1 MLLASRPGA
10 THHRN
15 TRMAPPGGVRHAC
28 RMSHFRCV
36 PMDTESALRF
46 RATRIDDRG
55 GPAHARIV
63 DGPGFP
69 CRHCLK
75 LGKPGEEMLLV
86 SWDLPRPLGPYWSP
100 SPVFLHAQDCER
112 AAVEDVLPETVTANM
127 IVSLRH
133 YDAEGMCLYDLG
145 MVAAGDAVEAPLRE
159 RLADPRVAFINIHTA
174 RPGCWLC
181 SVERTA

>member
-1 MLLASRPGA
+1 
-10 THHRN
+10 
-15 TRMAPPGGVRHAC
+15 
-28 RMSHFRCV
+28 
-36 PMDTESALRF
+36 MDTQSAARF

-55 GPAHARIV
+55 GPAHSRRV

-75 LGKPGEEMLLV
+75 LGEVGEEMLLV
-86 SWDLPRPLGPYWSP
+86 SWDLPRPLGPYWTP
-100 SPVFLHAQDCER
+100 SPVFLHARDCAR
-112 AAVEDVLPETVTANM
+112 AEVTDALPETVTANP

-145 MVAAGDAVEAPLRE
+145 MVAPGNAIEAPLRE
-159 RLADPRVAFINIHTA
+159 RLADPRVAFVNIHTA

-181 SVERTA
+181 SVERAA